1 MKINDV
7 DILITKIEPKTNKEG
22 GNYISISFL
31 DMLSGDNFNIIS
43 RDLELMKLKPMTKY
57 SCNLV
62 LSSSKY
68 GIRLE
73 LEKIGKELGG
83 IV

>member
-1 MKINDV
+1 MKINDIDV
-7 DILITKIEPKTNKEG
+7 LITKVEAKKNKDG
-22 GNYISISFL
+22 ADYITINFL
-31 DMLSGDNFNIIS
+31 DILSGDNFDIIS
-43 RDLELMKLKPMTKY
+43 KNLEHMKLKPMTKY
-57 SCNLV
+57 SVSLN

-68 GIRLE
+68 GIKLE